1 MSSVS
6 KVLSINWN
14 RYNFDYIPNRD
25 LWLNRLYFEISNS
38 NKKDCLTTDCCNFN
52 SIGSLK
58 DRTSAE
64 SDKPQICCYNQ
75 NKKDKLFNKFLLMRK
90 QSAGDNFVFE
100 IENIVEEANNV
111 DILYYKV
118 TNELIKFNKDS

>member
-52 SIGSLK
+52 SIGSSK
-58 DRTSAE
+58 YRTSAE

-100 IENIVEEANNV
+100 IENIVEETNNV

-118 TNELIKFNKDS
+118 TNELIKFNKNS